1 MTAKMQKVQVIAVLF
16 IIMGFLSALDSYNA
30 LMSEGVLSI
39 GLELILLPAGVG
51 LLKKSERWRQTSINL
66 TLIFVGIALIQ
77 PILVWMIGPA
87 IHVSLMGRTFSPDSV
102 MAVAYMLTYSG
113 VFLAAMYWIF
123 QALHDDEVRQA
134 FSVSHGES
142 AEGSAQ

>member
-1 MTAKMQKVQVIAVLF
+1 MTAKMQKVQVIAGLF

-30 LMSEGVLSI
+30 LMNEGVLSV

-51 LLKKSERWRQTSINL
+51 LLKKSERWRRISINL
-66 TLIFVGIALIQ
+66 TLIFVIIALIQ
-77 PILVWMIGPA
+77 PVLVLMIGPA
-87 IHVSLMGRTFSPDSV
+87 IHVSLLGRTFAPNSV

-123 QALHDDEVRQA
+123 QGLHDSEVKEA
-134 FSVSHGES
+134 FSES
-142 AEGSAQ
+142 QESPGGSNS